1 MANGIPLRPGLQPFV
16 RPRASVYAGQG
27 VLVRGQTPEFIPPR
41 YAGTPGVLP
50 GDIRTQPRGLFDV
63 MSQQGYAAPPR
74 PAEDFRFRGF
84 TAPPRPQVPAGYT
97 GFAPPPRPQPAVPAP
112 RQPNLLERIG
122 AIDPTSAAG
131 QALGAAAAT
140 GLQLS
145 GYRPTPITTAEGLGA
160 MMAAGQTAFREA
172 KESERERM
180 LSDIELAKAQM
191 PQIKVAGDKI
201 FRQYPDGR
209 IEMLGGDV
217 TKPIEVKAEAG
228 LARLEDGRL
237 TQLVYDKNGT
247 LYEVGNVK
255 AGKEIDPSQIKFID
269 QYSSMNMKDVQ
280 KFKTDS
286 IIGPQKMLKLVDDL
300 ATQIEASPQGWANRA
315 KASFISKIKRVT
327 RDEFTDDEIAL
338 ALSRGTLTQLVGSAR
353 LELFGPGVMTDFE
366 QALAR
371 EIFVGDFDK
380 LTSQEAI
387 ARLNQFRKGPLDSYM
402 QNIDFYNRQPI
413 VPPGLVMKPYTPTFN
428 WASATTVGGAAPAP
442 AQAQQ
447 QSQTS
452 SGIGYTVR

>member
-1 MANGIPLRPGLQPFV
+1 MANSIPLRPGLIPSYAQRLGLLAQPGV
-16 RPRASVYAGQG
+16 TIGDITGRGVQPGLPPRATMVGTSMGQP
-27 VLVRGQTPEFIPPR
+27 VMRG
-41 YAGTPGVLP
+41 
-50 GDIRTQPRGLFDV
+50 TQPPTLMRRPAPLPPMPLAAGA
-63 MSQQGYAAPPR
+63 MRQAQRTPAAPMA
-74 PAEDFRFRGF
+74 PAAQPGF
-84 TAPPRPQVPAGYT
+84 
-97 GFAPPPRPQPAVPAP
+97 
-112 RQPNLLERIG
+112 LERIAG
-122 AIDPTSAAG
+122 IDPTSAAG

-140 GLQLS
+140 GLQMS
-145 GYRPTPITTAEGLGA
+145 GYQPRPISTAEGLGA

-172 KESERERM
+172 KQAEREKM
-180 LSDIELAKAQM
+180 LSDIELAKAQS

-228 LARLEDGRL
+228 LASLKDGRL
-237 TQLVYDKNGT
+237 AQLVYDKNGN
-247 LYEVGNVK
+247 LYEIGNVK
-255 AGKEIDPSQIKFID
+255 AGQEIDREGLQWVNP
-269 QYSSMNMKDVQ
+269 YTSMDMKASQ
-280 KFKTDS
+280 KFKADS
-286 IIGPQKMLKLVDDL
+286 IIGPEKMLKLVDNL
-300 ATQIEASPQGWANRA
+300 ATQIEASPEGWADRA
-315 KASFISKIKRVT
+315 KANFISKVKRVT
-327 RDEFTDDEIAL
+327 KNDFTDEEIAL

-371 EIFVGDFDK
+371 EIFVGDFDGLSK
-380 LTSQEAI
+380 QEAI

-413 VPPGLVMKPYTPTFN
+413 ISSGFQAKPYTPTFN
-428 WASATTVGGAAPAP
+428 WASARTVGAGAPSP

>member
-1 MANGIPLRPGLQPFV
+1 
-16 RPRASVYAGQG
+16 
-27 VLVRGQTPEFIPPR
+27 
-41 YAGTPGVLP
+41 
-50 GDIRTQPRGLFDV
+50 
-63 MSQQGYAAPPR
+63 
-74 PAEDFRFRGF
+74 
-84 TAPPRPQVPAGYT
+84 
-97 GFAPPPRPQPAVPAP
+97 
-112 RQPNLLERIG
+112 
-122 AIDPTSAAG
+122 
-131 QALGAAAAT
+131 
-140 GLQLS
+140 
-145 GYRPTPITTAEGLGA
+145 

-172 KESERERM
+172 KESEREKM

-209 IEMLGGDV
+209 IEMMGGDV

-228 LARLEDGRL
+228 LASLADGRL
-237 TQLVYDKNGT
+237 AQLVYDKNGN

-255 AGKEIDPSQIKFID
+255 AGEEIEREGLQWVNP
-269 QYSSMNMKDVQ
+269 YTSMDMKTSQ
-280 KFKTDS
+280 KFKADS
-286 IIGPQKMLKLVDDL
+286 IIGPEKMLKLVDNL
-300 ATQIEASPQGWANRA
+300 ATQIEASPGGWVDRA
-315 KASFISKIKRVT
+315 KTSFISKIKRVT
-327 RDEFTDDEIAL
+327 KEDFTNEEIAL

-380 LTSQEAI
+380 LSKQEAI

-413 VPPGLVMKPYTPTFN
+413 ISSGFQVKPYAPTFN
-428 WASATTVGGAAPAP
+428 WASATTVGGSAPAP

>member
-1 MANGIPLRPGLQPFV
+1 MANGIPLRPGLQPFL
-16 RPRASVYAGQG
+16 RPRAAISG
-27 VLVRGQTPEFIPPR
+27 VSSGRDRGGKTGSYPIVRTAPYF
-41 YAGTPGVLP
+41 AGTAGLLP
-50 GDIRTQPRGLFDV
+50 GDPRQPQRGLFDI

-74 PAEDFRFRGF
+74 P
-84 TAPPRPQVPAGYT
+84 QVPAGYA
-97 GFAPPPRPQPAVPAP
+97 GFAPPPRLQPTAPAIPAP
-112 RQPNLLERIG
+112 PAPPAAQPGFLERIAG
-122 AIDPTSAAG
+122 IDPTSAAG

-172 KESERERM
+172 KQAEREKM

-217 TKPIEVKAEAG
+217 TKPIEVKSEAG
-228 LARLEDGRL
+228 RARLEDGRL
-237 TQLVYDKNGT
+237 TQLVIDKNGN
-247 LYEVGNVK
+247 LYEVGKVK
-255 AGKEIDPSQIKFID
+255 AGSEIDPSQITFID
-269 QYSSMNMKDVQ
+269 QYSSMSMKDVQ
-280 KFKTDS
+280 KFKNDS
-286 IIGPQKMLKLVDDL
+286 ITGPEKMLKLVDDL
-300 ATQIEASPQGWANRA
+300 ATQIEASPQGWADRA

-327 RDEFTDDEIAL
+327 KDEFTDEEIAL

-366 QALAR
+366 QALAK

-387 ARLNQFRKGPLDSYM
+387 ARLNQFRKGPLDSYT

-413 VPPGLVMKPYTPTFN
+413 VPPGLQVKAYTPTFN
-428 WASATTVGGAAPAP
+428 WASATTVGGSAPAP

-447 QSQTS
+447 QSKTS

>member
-1 MANGIPLRPGLQPFV
+1 
-16 RPRASVYAGQG
+16 
-27 VLVRGQTPEFIPPR
+27 
-41 YAGTPGVLP
+41 
-50 GDIRTQPRGLFDV
+50 
-63 MSQQGYAAPPR
+63 
-74 PAEDFRFRGF
+74 
-84 TAPPRPQVPAGYT
+84 
-97 GFAPPPRPQPAVPAP
+97 
-112 RQPNLLERIG
+112 
-122 AIDPTSAAG
+122 
-131 QALGAAAAT
+131 
-140 GLQLS
+140 
-145 GYRPTPITTAEGLGA
+145 

-180 LSDIELAKAQM
+180 LADIELAKAQM

-209 IEMLGGDV
+209 VEMLGGDV
-217 TKPIEVKAEAG
+217 TKPIEVKSEAG
-228 LARLEDGRL
+228 RARLEDGRL
-237 TQLVYDKNGT
+237 TQLVIDKNGN
-247 LYEVGNVK
+247 LYEVGKVK
-255 AGKEIDPSQIKFID
+255 AGSEIDPSQITFID
-269 QYSSMNMKDVQ
+269 QYSSMSMKDVQ
-280 KFKTDS
+280 KFKNDS

-300 ATQIEASPQGWANRA
+300 ATQIEASPQGWADRA

-327 RDEFTDDEIAL
+327 KDEFTNDEIAL

-428 WASATTVGGAAPAP
+428 WASATTVGGAAPA
-442 AQAQQ
+442 QTQQ
-447 QSQTS
+447 KSQTS